1 MIRHSEAKRASYD
14 GLDSERELTE
24 KGSQDSL
31 KMKAWLNGLSQQPEW
46 FWVSP
51 AKRALKTA
59 QILSE
64 NTDAHLIIENTLYL
78 ATAYQLL
85 DVIRSSPEETK
96 NLAIVAHNPGISDLA
111 NSLNYAEKYHVL
123 PTSGI
128 AYFQVDCEWVEIIQ
142 NKQYSVDLV
151 LVESPSAEFN

>member
-1 MIRHSEAKRASYD
+1 
-14 GLDSERELTE
+14 
-24 KGSQDSL
+24 
-31 KMKAWLNGLSQQPEW
+31 MKAWLNGLSQQPEW

-59 QILSE
+59 QILSK
-64 NTDAHLIIENTLYL
+64 NTEAHLILENTLYL
-78 ATAYQLL
+78 ATADQLL
-85 DVIRSSPEETK
+85 DVIRSSPEETN

-111 NSLNYAEKYHVL
+111 NSLNCTEKYHVL

-151 LVESPSAEFN
+151 LVESLSAEFNQ